1 MQVAIDLADAYEK
14 AYEHTRRQL
23 MTQPKGKQF
32 DFNKDVVF
40 EKFNHFKRRL
50 EKLVDMFTT
59 IHQFSS
65 LEQHT
70 HIDGLTG
77 MIANFHQIVGDVR
90 NKGLDL
96 LNFYSTQFDRD
107 YLEFNVNI
115 HDLEMNL
122 QSFINK
128 SFENISSTDHALN
141 LLEQIQSILKR
152 DTLKS
157 DLEAKYMIIFQ
168 NYGLDLDAVQK
179 NYEKHKVSIG
189 CPDSFARTLSSFPRM
204 SVLMQ
209 VVSIAAL
216 TVGSPVLVFP
226 TSLLPFFDAPL
237 QYCILFYHCIQSTVV
252 VPGCT

>member
-1 MQVAIDLADAYEK
+1 MQVAINLADTYEK

-32 DFNKDVVF
+32 DFDKSVIF
-40 EKFNHFKRRL
+40 EKFYHFRRRL

-70 HIDGLTG
+70 HIEGLAE
-77 MIANFHQIVGDVR
+77 MITNFNSITSGVR
-90 NKGLDL
+90 ESGLDL
-96 LNFYSTQFDRD
+96 LDFKSTKFDRD

-128 SFENISSTDHALN
+128 SFENITNTSHALN
-141 LLEQIQSILKR
+141 LLEQIQSILQR
-152 DTLKS
+152 DTLQS
-157 DLEAKYMIIFQ
+157 DLEAKYMVIFQ

-179 NYEKHKVSIG
+179 SYEKNKARPHLEQLCVSCNAMLLCVVHKLAKTRSKRTCLQLACSI
-189 CPDSFARTLSSFPRM
+189 L
-204 SVLMQ
+204 
-209 VVSIAAL
+209 
-216 TVGSPVLVFP
+216 
-226 TSLLPFFDAPL
+226 
-237 QYCILFYHCIQSTVV
+237 
-252 VPGCT
+252 

>member
-1 MQVAIDLADAYEK
+1 VRVALAPLDFFFWLADKFCIMFGWLQVAINLADAYEK

-32 DFNKDVVF
+32 DFNKDVIF

-122 QSFINK
+122 QTFINK

-141 LLEQIQSILKR
+141 LLEQIQSILQR

-168 NYGLDLDAVQK
+168 NYGLDMDAVQK
-179 NYEKHKVSIG
+179 NYEKNKVRV
-189 CPDSFARTLSSFPRM
+189 C
-204 SVLMQ
+204 
-209 VVSIAAL
+209 
-216 TVGSPVLVFP
+216 
-226 TSLLPFFDAPL
+226 SLLHIFF
-237 QYCILFYHCIQSTVV
+237 
-252 VPGCT
+252 

>member
-1 MQVAIDLADAYEK
+1 MHSSLQVAINLAETYEK

-23 MTQPKGKQF
+23 MTHPKGKQF
-32 DFNKDVVF
+32 DFDKDVIF

-70 HIDGLTG
+70 HIEGLTD
-77 MIANFHQIVGDVR
+77 MITNFNTITGDVR

-96 LNFYSTQFDRD
+96 LDFYSTQFDRD

-122 QSFINK
+122 QTFINR
-128 SFENISSTDHALN
+128 SFENITNTEHALN
-141 LLEQIQSILKR
+141 LLEQIQSILQR
-152 DTLKS
+152 DTLQS

-179 NYEKHKVSIG
+179 NYEKNKV
-189 CPDSFARTLSSFPRM
+189 CFAGF
-204 SVLMQ
+204 
-209 VVSIAAL
+209 
-216 TVGSPVLVFP
+216 TV
-226 TSLLPFFDAPL
+226 
-237 QYCILFYHCIQSTVV
+237 
-252 VPGCT
+252 

>member
-1 MQVAIDLADAYEK
+1 VAINLAEAYEK

-32 DFNKDVVF
+32 DFNKDIIF

-70 HIDGLTG
+70 HIDGLID
-77 MIANFHQIVGDVR
+77 MIANFHSITGDVR

-96 LNFYSTQFDRD
+96 LDFYSTQFDRD

-122 QSFINK
+122 QTFINK
-128 SFENISSTDHALN
+128 SFENITNTDHALN
-141 LLEQIQSILKR
+141 LLEQVQSILQR

-157 DLEAKYMIIFQ
+157 DLEAKYMVIFQ
-168 NYGLDLDAVQK
+168 NYGLDMDAVQK
-179 NYEKHKVSIG
+179 TYEKNKVSSG
-189 CPDSFARTLSSFPRM
+189 SC
-204 SVLMQ
+204 VLRLHKRSTQGTMVISHCLA
-209 VVSIAAL
+209 VV
-216 TVGSPVLVFP
+216 
-226 TSLLPFFDAPL
+226 
-237 QYCILFYHCIQSTVV
+237 H
-252 VPGCT
+252 